1 LKPHSR
7 ALARRE
13 ILHIEDDVQDD
24 KEIQDSGRDT
34 VQCSANKITDSGGV
48 SDPRSARLAPFA
60 RHGEHKEGK

>member
-1 LKPHSR
+1 LKPYGC
-7 ALARRE
+7 ALTRRE

-48 SDPRSARLAPFA
+48 SDPRSANQAV
-60 RHGEHKEGK
+60 KN